1 MEILK
6 GQRSPLVQILQNET
20 QSFRVKT
27 SVVGISID
35 FSCFAVTENNKL
47 LSNDYRV
54 FFSQPKTPCGGIEMT
69 LDKHDAVFSCD
80 LSKLPATAERLVFT
94 ATIDDSDFMNQD
106 VMNQIGGAETMKQ
119 MKSGEVTFVTGDSIV
134 ASFKFNGSDFGSER
148 ALILGEIYKRNG
160 EWRFNA
166 NGQGFK
172 GGLESLLEY
181 FGGEIKLTRDSK
193 VEAVEIEPAVKFEGN
208 IFAHIGEQAKQIE
221 THWSAVIQG
230 ICDASSDYLHLDK
243 QYFNSLNEK
252 FQSALQ
258 RLNAD
263 LESPTLILATTGT
276 TSSGKSTIVN
286 LLCGADLMPRMAQ
299 EMSAG
304 VVYINHS
311 PDGKRHLKIHP
322 TDRALWECGEWHD
335 LSDEDIQTHLKTVM
349 DLFNQ
354 NRGMNQ
360 PATPHIEL
368 TYPIACFNNDSL
380 LKLTSVPATTQF
392 KIMDLPGLRNQQDN
406 TNGDDIRK
414 NCRDALCLVAYNM
427 EETDENR
434 RLELVNQ
441 VLEQIKQMGG
451 SPARMLFV
459 LNRIDVFRKDPD
471 WERYQAEH
479 IAKTQAEIA
488 NILSRELPEHR
499 DVLATLSYSPLSS
512 LPALHSQRIRMGN
525 NPIHA
530 AKELDEHFS
539 SLIPGEIIEDLPR
552 SANKWNQR
560 EFERVSNAVWQN
572 SYGGEFF
579 QNLDGHIQAYFPTLV
594 IPTIVQRFEQ
604 EVSDAIGDIAATCY
618 SEMNSSK
625 EDYEK
630 AVALLHKQNSELR
643 SFLDNAKQTLQGAF
657 DNLLDDLKKNPGNEE
672 VFEFLAEDLL
682 ATDIYR
688 GRISSDK
695 LNPLY
700 SCFSNIRAAA
710 NGVMDGMKQTIDSNR
725 RDFSHTTVEQLPERL
740 QEQLA
745 VACSNFNAAKQ
756 KNEQSL
762 LEQQLGSFFYELN
775 LVANEVVAIKSDVEN
790 SRIYDTVELLMKHY
804 LNYLQEGVETR
815 ASQWNL
821 SIGHHVLKELPKP
834 SIRPIKFRGRI
845 EDKSREERVW
855 YTLWVKKRT
864 ITWKELPNSS
874 TLHEEGLRELAD
886 QIDSLVE
893 PFHAMMRDYII
904 QLNNKIVAEQNRVLK
919 DFEAKLAQANAQH
932 HEHYD
937 KVLHRWQPL
946 EQQSRQLNSLLKQ
959 LVKTGKSV

>member
-1 MEILK
+1 MEIQK
-6 GQRSPLVQILQNET
+6 GQRLQLAKFLHNPT
-20 QSFRVKT
+20 QKFQVELS
-27 SVVGISID
+27 ISGVNVD
-35 FSCFAVTENNKL
+35 FSCFVLNAKDKL
-47 LSNDYRV
+47 FSDEYVV
-54 FFSQPKTPCGGIEMT
+54 FFNQPQTPC
-69 LDKHDAVFSCD
+69 DAILFATEICSAIFSCD
-80 LSKLPATAERLVFT
+80 LNKLPEAIEKLSFT
-94 ATIDDSDFMNQD
+94 AAINGQ
-106 VMNQIGGAETMKQ
+106 ETMQ
-119 MKSGEVTFVTGDSIV
+119 QIQSGHLKFLVDGQEVACFHFD
-134 ASFKFNGSDFGSER
+134 GSDFNSEKS
-148 ALILGEIYKRNG
+148 LMLGNIYRKNG
-160 EWRFNA
+160 EWRFSA
-166 NGQGFK
+166 VGQGFND
-172 GGLESLLEY
+172 GLEKIVEY
-181 FGGEIKLTRDSK
+181 FGGKS
-193 VEAVEIEPAVKFEGN
+193 EATETATIHEKKSMKFEGN
-208 IFAHIGEQAKQIE
+208 IFTHISEQAKQIE
-221 THWSAVIQG
+221 THWNDVFQG
-230 ICDASSDYLHLDK
+230 ILEASDDYAHIDKEHL
-243 QYFNSLNEK
+243 NTLNTK

-258 RLNAD
+258 RLNSD

-304 VVYINHS
+304 VVYIHHS
-311 PDGKRHLKIHP
+311 PDKKRKLKIHQ
-322 TDRALWECGEWHD
+322 TDGAFWECGEWHD
-335 LSDEDIQTHLKTVM
+335 LSDEQIQERLKIVM
-349 DLFNQ
+349 DGFNQ
-354 NRGMNQ
+354 RRGINQ

-368 TYPIACFNNDSL
+368 TYPIACFNDENL
-380 LKLTSVPATTQF
+380 LKLTSIPLTTQF

-406 TNGDDIRK
+406 TNGGDIK

-427 EETDENR
+427 EETDETR

-441 VLEQIKQMGG
+441 VLQQIKQMGG

-471 WERYQAEH
+471 WERYQSEH
-479 IAKTQAEIA
+479 ISKTQAEITD
-488 NILSRELPEHR
+488 ILHRELPEHR

-512 LPALHSQRIRMGN
+512 LPALHAQRIKTGN
-525 NPIHA
+525 YKAQA
-530 AKELDEHFS
+530 AEELDKHFS
-539 SLIPGEIIEDLPR
+539 SLISQEILDDLPR
-552 SANKWNQR
+552 SPSKWSER

-579 QNLDGHIQAYFPTLV
+579 DNLDGHIQAHFPTLV
-594 IPTIVQRFEQ
+594 IPTIVQRFEK

-630 AVALLHKQNSELR
+630 AVALLHEQNAELR
-643 SFLDNAKQTLQGAF
+643 SFLDSAKQTLQGAF

-672 VFEFLAEDLL
+672 IFEFLAEDLL

-710 NGVMDGMKQTIDSNR
+710 NGVMDGMKQTLDSTYRN
-725 RDFSHTTVEQLPERL
+725 FSHTTVEQLPERL

-762 LEQQLGSFFYELN
+762 LEQQLSNFFYELN

-804 LNYLQEGVETR
+804 LNYLQEGVEIR

-821 SIGHHVLKELPKP
+821 SISHHVLKELPSPVIKP
-834 SIRPIKFRGRI
+834 VKFMGKLK
-845 EDKSREERVW
+845 DKSRKERSFFKWFWFVEE
-855 YTLWVKKRT
+855 T
-864 ITWKELPNSS
+864 ISWKELPNSS

-893 PFHAMMRDYII
+893 PFHAMMRDYLL

-919 DFEAKLAQANAQH
+919 NFEAKLAQANAQH
-932 HEHYD
+932 NENYD

-946 EQQSRQLNSLLKQ
+946 EQQSQQLNSVLKQ
-959 LVKTGKSV
+959 LVKIGKSV